1 MDRTSRKPE
10 LLVPLTRG
18 ATPMHAQ
25 IGQALRQAI
34 REGRLPAGTGV
45 PSTRT
50 LAGDLGV
57 SRGVVVEAYEQL
69 IAEGYLVTTPAS
81 ETRVTGSVRGVVPEH
96 VCPEPRVFE
105 LDFRPGHPDLRSFP
119 WEAWRRSSRS
129 ALRLAA
135 GQLGYGDPRGT
146 LELRTALADYLSRA
160 RGVAGAW
167 SRLIVCTGCAQGLSI
182 AARALRTRGVVTR
195 IALEDPGHPDIRR
208 IVGEAGLV
216 PVPVPV
222 DEDGLQVDELERARV
237 RAVLVSPAHQ
247 NPMGGVLTPSR
258 RQQLLEWASRTRG
271 FIVEDD
277 YDAEYRYDRTAV
289 GALQGLAPERV
300 LYVGSASK
308 ILAPGLRL
316 GWLLLQ
322 GPLLETAV
330 EVKRYL
336 DNGSPVIEQLTYA
349 QFVRSGE
356 LDRHLRRMRRR
367 YRSRRD
373 TLLKA
378 LSRYCPGWTVHGA
391 AAGLHLVAEP
401 PADVD
406 VRLVVERAEER
417 SVRVYPLA
425 DYAFHRLPR
434 PGLVFGY
441 GWLSESEIEDAVR
454 RIGEGL
460 RPPTIRR
467 GRSLARAPYQTAPRS
482 RARGCG

>member
-1 MDRTSRKPE
+1 
-10 LLVPLTRG
+10 
-18 ATPMHAQ
+18 MHVQ
-25 IGQALRQAI
+25 MREALRQAI
-34 REGRLPAGTGV
+34 REGRLPPGTGV

-69 IAEGYLVTTPAS
+69 VAEGYLVTTPAA
-81 ETRVTGSVRGVVPEH
+81 ETRVTGSVRAAPPER
-96 VCPEPRVFE
+96 VRPEPRVLE

-119 WEAWRRSSRS
+119 WEAWRRSSRD
-129 ALRLAA
+129 ALRRAA

-146 LELRTALADYLSRA
+146 LELRAALADYLSRA
-160 RGVAGAW
+160 RGVTCVG
-167 SRLIVCTGCAQGLSI
+167 SQLIVCTGCAQGLSI
-182 AARALRTRGVVTR
+182 AARALRTRAVTR
-195 IALEDPGHPDIRR
+195 MALEDPGHPDIRR
-208 IVGEAGLV
+208 IVSEAGLV

-222 DEDGLQVDELERARV
+222 DEDGLRVGELERARV
-237 RAVLVSPAHQ
+237 RAVVVSPAHQ
-247 NPMGGVLTPSR
+247 NPMGAVLAPSR
-258 RQQLLEWASRTRG
+258 RRQLLEWASRTRG

-316 GWLLLQ
+316 GWLLIR
-322 GPLLETAV
+322 GPLLDAASK
-330 EVKRYL
+330 VKRYL

-349 QFVRSGE
+349 RFVRSGE

-373 TLLKA
+373 ALLEA
-378 LSRYCPGWTVHGA
+378 LSRHCPGWTVRGA

-401 PADVD
+401 PAGVD
-406 VRLVVERAEER
+406 VRLAVERAEER
-417 SVRVYPLA
+417 SVRLYPLA
-425 DYAFHRLPR
+425 DYCFRHPHR

-441 GWLSESEIEDAVR
+441 GWLSESEIEEGIR

-460 RPPTIRR
+460 RSLPVRH
-467 GRSLARAPYQTAPRS
+467 GRSLAPRGRVRRKTA
-482 RARGCG
+482 

>member
-18 ATPMHAQ
+18 APTPMHVQ
-25 IGQALRQAI
+25 IRQALHQAI
-34 REGRLPAGTGV
+34 REGRLPPGTGV
-45 PSTRT
+45 PSSRT

-81 ETRVTGSVRGVVPEH
+81 ETRVTESVRAAAPER
-96 VCPEPRVFE
+96 VGPEPRVFE
-105 LDFRPGHPDLRSFP
+105 FDFRPGHPDLRSFP
-119 WEAWRRSSRS
+119 WAAWRRSFRN

-146 LELRTALADYLSRA
+146 LELRAALADYLSRA
-160 RGVAGAW
+160 RGVAGAP
-167 SRLIVCTGCAQGLSI
+167 SQLIVCTGCAQGLSI
-182 AARALRTRGVVTR
+182 AARALRTRTVTR
-195 IALEDPGHPDIRR
+195 MALEDPGHPDIRR
-208 IVGEAGLV
+208 IIVEAGLV

-222 DEDGLQVDELERARV
+222 DEDGLRVDELERARV
-237 RAVLVSPAHQ
+237 RAVVVSPAHQ
-247 NPMGGVLTPSR
+247 NPMGGVLAPPR
-258 RQQLLEWASRTRG
+258 RRQLLEWASRTRG

-289 GALQGLAPERV
+289 GALQGLSPERV

-316 GWLLLQ
+316 GWLLIR
-322 GPLLETAV
+322 GPLLEAAV

-336 DNGSPVIEQLTYA
+336 DNGSLVIEQLTYA
-349 QFVRSGE
+349 HFVRSGE

-373 TLLKA
+373 ALLKA
-378 LSRYCPGWTVHGA
+378 LSRHCPGWTVRGA

-401 PADVD
+401 AADVD
-406 VRLVVERAEER
+406 VRLVVEQAEER
-417 SVRVYPLA
+417 SVRLYPLA
-425 DYAFHRLPR
+425 DYAFHNPR
-434 PGLVFGY
+434 RTGLVFGY
-441 GWLSESEIEDAVR
+441 GWLSESEIEKAIL
-454 RIGEGL
+454 RIGEVL
-460 RPPTIRR
+460 RSLPVRR
-467 GRSLARAPYQTAPRS
+467 GRPLPLRDRVRRS
-482 RARGCG
+482 P